1 MDVASSVYLVM
12 DRSMLGYITGDDG
25 EVGLYAAAIKIASVL
40 TSFLRLFG
48 PLCDRELHIRWNGI
62 ASRLTR

>member
-40 TSFLRLFG
+40 TSFYGYLVHYATANCIYAG
-48 PLCDRELHIRWNGI
+48 TG
-62 ASRLTR
+62 SRAG